1 MMKKVHN
8 AYETFNK
15 AHQLVPQ
22 PSEYNQHIVHNYAFA
37 KGLKCTKKQDYQSEC
52 ENEY

>member
-1 MMKKVHN
+1 MKDKHLNKEDKLTKETVIMKKVHY

-22 PSEYNQHIVHNYAFA
+22 PSEY
-37 KGLKCTKKQDYQSEC
+37 D
-52 ENEY
+52 